1 MSKNKVKVE
10 SDGNLIRIGDAWY
23 QFESNPDAD
32 FKTGEFILRKVN
44 RKEIDRK
51 TEFISKKFFS
61 FIDPKLVLKDAL
73 KELPDG
79 NLDRLYKY
87 VKKHKEAKPKIIK
100 DCIAMKI
107 AGLQIPI
114 RG

>member
-44 RKEIDRK
+44 LKKIYPK
-51 TEFISKKFFS
+51 T
-61 FIDPKLVLKDAL
+61 
-73 KELPDG
+73 
-79 NLDRLYKY
+79 
-87 VKKHKEAKPKIIK
+87 HIIF
-100 DCIAMKI
+100 
-107 AGLQIPI
+107 
-114 RG
+114 